1 MDYSTMSKY
10 LYQVSIGCIAISD
23 QPNMHQF
30 RKYAWI
36 ILYHSGKRTDVHR
49 RQASAIRVH
58 ITLVQRVLEQMEFE
72 QKSME
77 IDVATPPSE
86 FSLTHGKA
94 EQNEG
99 TWCL

>member
-1 MDYSTMSKY
+1 M
-10 LYQVSIGCIAISD
+10 
-23 QPNMHQF
+23 
-30 RKYAWI
+30 
-36 ILYHSGKRTDVHR
+36 DVHR

-99 TWCL
+99 T